1 MKKKNIESLRSE
13 YKLAGL
19 NEKDLEK
26 NPFLHFEKWLTQA
39 IKFPV
44 REPLA
49 MAVATVGTNGFP
61 QSRIVL
67 LRHFSP
73 EGFVFY
79 TNYNSE
85 KGKSINLNPKVSLHF
100 FWPELERQVRILG
113 KAKKINAEKS
123 AEYFHSR
130 PVNSQISAV
139 ISEQSAVIPSRV
151 YLEKKFKALK
161 LNLKNKKPPCPEYW
175 GGYLVKPWYFEFWQG
190 RENRL
195 HDRLVFEEENNNWEV
210 KRLAP

>member
-1 MKKKNIESLRSE
+1 MNIESMRSE

-19 NEKDLEK
+19 YEKDLEK
-26 NPFLHFEKWLTQA
+26 NPYLQFEKWLTQA
-39 IKFPV
+39 LDFPV

-49 MAVATVGTNGFP
+49 MAVATIGTNGFP

-67 LRHFSP
+67 LRHFST

-85 KGKSINLNPKVSLHF
+85 KGKSISMNPKVSLHF
-100 FWPELERQVRILG
+100 FWPEMERQVRILG
-113 KAKKINAEKS
+113 IAKKINAEKS
-123 AEYFHSR
+123 AQYFHSR
-130 PVNSQISAV
+130 PINSQVSAIISG
-139 ISEQSAVIPSRV
+139 QSTVIPSRD
-151 YLEKKFKALK
+151 YLEKKFEELK
-161 LNLKNKKPPCPEYW
+161 LTLKNKKPECPDYW
-175 GGYLVKPWYFEFWQG
+175 GGYQVNSCYFEFWQG

-195 HDRLVFEEENNNWEV
+195 HDRLVFEEVNDNWQV